1 MKIVFIGDIVG
12 KRARETL
19 IDKIPI
25 IKTKYTTDVI
35 VVNAENAAAG
45 YGLSKKIAMQL
56 IEAGVDA
63 ITLGN
68 HDLHLIA
75 VANGILEPSKNDT
88 IGQIL
93 KNQDRDL
100 YIEWLKN
107 IPLLHKST
115 ILTEAEERTF
125 VMTHAGIPPH
135 WSLNNAIKFSEE
147 ISSVLRS
154 KTNCIPFLKTM
165 YGDYP
170 DQYNKDLKTEER
182 LRLNTNYLTRMRF
195 CNQEGKLEFKHK
207 GESNKPPEGYKP
219 WFDNDLRI
227 MQEPVHLLFGHWAAL
242 NGETGIEN
250 ISALDT
256 GCVWGGKLTAFNL
269 EEGRVFSCNRLN

>member
-1 MKIVFIGDIVG
+1 MSNYAIGDVQG
-12 KRARETL
+12 CYRELNELLILINFDPSDDTL
-19 IDKIPI
+19 WFCGDLVNRGPESLECLKLIHS
-25 IKTKYTTDVI
+25 IK
-35 VVNAENAAAG
+35 NNC
-45 YGLSKKIAMQL
+45 S
-56 IEAGVDA
+56 

-68 HDLHLIA
+68 HDLNLIA

-88 IGQIL
+88 IDQIL
-93 KNQDRDL
+93 QNQDRDL
-100 YIEWLKN
+100 YIEWLKS
-107 IPLLHKST
+107 IPLLHKSKV
-115 ILTEAEERTF
+115 LTETGERIF

-135 WSLNNAIKFSEE
+135 WSLNDAIKFSEE

-195 CNQEGKLEFKHK
+195 CNQEGKLEFTHK

-227 MQEPVHLLFGHWAAL
+227 MQESVHLLFGHWAAL
-242 NGETGIEN
+242 HGETGIEN
-250 ISALDT
+250 ITALDT
-256 GCVWGGKLTAFNL
+256 GCIWGGKLTAFNL

>member
-1 MKIVFIGDIVG
+1 MSNYAIGDVQG
-12 KRARETL
+12 CYRELNELLILINFDPSDDTL
-19 IDKIPI
+19 WFCGDLVNRGPESLECLKLIHS
-25 IKTKYTTDVI
+25 IKD
-35 VVNAENAAAG
+35 NC
-45 YGLSKKIAMQL
+45 S
-56 IEAGVDA
+56 

-100 YIEWLKN
+100 YIEWLKS

>member
-1 MKIVFIGDIVG
+1 MSNYAIGDVQG
-12 KRARETL
+12 CYRELNELLILINFDPSDDTL
-19 IDKIPI
+19 WFCGDLVNRGPESLECLKLIHS
-25 IKTKYTTDVI
+25 IKD
-35 VVNAENAAAG
+35 NC
-45 YGLSKKIAMQL
+45 S
-56 IEAGVDA
+56 

-100 YIEWLKN
+100 YIEWLKS

-125 VMTHAGIPPH
+125 IMTHAGIPPH
-135 WSLNNAIKFSEE
+135 WSLNNAVKFSEE

-227 MQEPVHLLFGHWAAL
+227 MQDPVHLLFGHWAAL